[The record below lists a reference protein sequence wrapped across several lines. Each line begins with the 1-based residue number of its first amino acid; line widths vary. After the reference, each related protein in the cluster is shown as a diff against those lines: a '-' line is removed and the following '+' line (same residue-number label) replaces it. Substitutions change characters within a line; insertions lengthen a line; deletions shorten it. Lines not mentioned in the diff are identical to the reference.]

1 LNGRRIPT
9 PRGRVLGEAS
19 SINSMFYMCGHP
31 DDFNR
36 WERDHGLAGL
46 GYAHCLPYF
55 KAAVSYDQG
64 ANDWQENAAL

>member
-1 LNGRRIPT
+1 
-9 PRGRVLGEAS
+9 
-19 SINSMFYMCGHP
+19 MFYMCGHP